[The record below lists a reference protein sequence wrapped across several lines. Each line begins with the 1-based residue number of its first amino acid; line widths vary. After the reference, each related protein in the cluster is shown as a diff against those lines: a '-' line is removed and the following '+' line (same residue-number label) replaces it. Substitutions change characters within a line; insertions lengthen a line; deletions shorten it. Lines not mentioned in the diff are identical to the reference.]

1 MKKRLHFIV
10 IPTVLVLLAQIL
22 FLTQFWQEFELKA
35 QDMLF
40 HIRGPKQT
48 SGDIVIVTID
58 EATFTSL
65 EIQMPFPRSIYGRML
80 DNLKK
85 AGARQVIFDILFT
98 ERSVEEEDRA
108 LVAAAERFGNVV
120 FSGQLQHG
128 IGDRY
133 QQSRLISPIPFI
145 RQSALHWGLVNI
157 SPDTDGFIR
166 NYTLFERA
174 GDTNYYSIGIVALAN
189 QEQFDRERN
198 WRDFIRLE
206 SRHLRLG
213 NNKIPI
219 VNRNRA
225 LIQFYGEKGTFPHYS
240 LFSVIDDGTL
250 EETGFGDP
258 IFQVNEFESLLER
271 DVFEDKIVLVGATA
285 LSLHDYH
292 QTPFTQRELMPGVE
306 IHANFLEMV
315 LQEDY
320 IVPFSGALYFF
331 LLLLSAVVFY
341 LLYSRLKPLWS
352 LLFLVLFA
360 AGYGFLTFYLF
371 TAHNLL
377 LSVIQLPAILILT
390 YIVGLIYQYVKA
402 SKERKAI
409 KRTFMHYMAPD
420 LVTELLKD
428 PKKLKYGGSL
438 QEVTVL
444 FSDIRSFT
452 TYSEKHTPE
461 QTVAILHEYLTE
473 MVDIILANKGIVDKF
488 VGDEIMA
495 LYGTPIKLENNA
507 LAACKTAVQ
516 MRSKLTELQKKWK
529 KEGKESFEIGIGVNT
544 GKAVVGN
551 LGSEQIFDYTAIGD
565 TINVGARL
573 ETINK
578 EYKTQNNIIISEFT
592 LEKVTDLVD
601 VRYLDEVKVKGK
613 DIPVKIYELI
623 NIKV

>member
-1 MKKRLHFIV
+1 M
-10 IPTVLVLLAQIL
+10 
-22 FLTQFWQEFELKA
+22 
-35 QDMLF
+35 QDQLF
-40 HIRGPKQT
+40 HLRGPNPT
-48 SGDIVIVTID
+48 TNDIVIVAID
-58 EATFTSL
+58 EATFSSL

-98 ERSVEEEDRA
+98 ERSEEKEDRA
-108 LVAAAERFGNVV
+108 LVAAAESFGNVV
-120 FSGQLQHG
+120 FSGQLQHAA
-128 IGDRY
+128 GDRY

-145 RQSALHWGLVNI
+145 RQSALSWGLVNI
-157 SPDTDGFIR
+157 SPDTDGYIR
-166 NYTLFERA
+166 KYTLFEKI
-174 GDTNYYSIGIVALAN
+174 GDVPYYSIGVVSIAN
-189 QEQFDRERN
+189 QEQLDPDRN
-198 WRDFIRLE
+198 WRDFIRPGN
-206 SRHLRLG
+206 RHLRMG

-219 VNRNRA
+219 VETNKA
-225 LIQFYGEKGTFPHYS
+225 LIQFYGEMGTFPHYS
-240 LFSVIDDGTL
+240 LFSIIDDGTL
-250 EETGFGDP
+250 EETEFGDP

-271 DVFEDKIVLVGATA
+271 GVFEDKIVLVGATA

-292 QTPFTQRELMPGVE
+292 QTPFTQRNLMPGVE
-306 IHANFLEMV
+306 IHANFIEMV

-320 IVPFSGALYFF
+320 LMPFSKIVYFF
-331 LLLLSAVVFY
+331 LLLIAAIIFY
-341 LLYSRLKPLWS
+341 LLYTHLKPVWS
-352 LLFLVLFA
+352 LLVLILFTFAYGLLV
-360 AGYGFLTFYLF
+360 FYLF
-371 TAHNLL
+371 TSHNIL
-377 LSVIQLPAILILT
+377 LSVIQLPTIIILT
-390 YIVGLIYQYVKA
+390 YIVGLVYQYLKA
-402 SKERKAI
+402 SKERKEI

-438 QEVTVL
+438 QEITVL

-473 MVDIILANKGIVDKF
+473 MVDIILTNKGIVDKF

-495 LYGTPIKLENNA
+495 LYGTPITLENNS

-516 MRSKLTELQKKWK
+516 MRTKLKELHKKWK
-529 KEGKESFEIGIGVNT
+529 EEGIEGFEIGIGINT

-551 LGSEQIFDYTAIGD
+551 LGSDQIFDYTAIGD

-573 ETINK
+573 EAINK
-578 EYKTQNNIIISEFT
+578 EYETQNNIIISEYT
-592 LEKVTDLVD
+592 LQKVADLVD